1 MAKKT
6 WPRTPEVNEMFVVA
20 LDPDEAYSFFVEGS
34 SEAVELERGT
44 HLKFVG
50 IQKTPGRGTYY
61 VFANGGRRLVIE
73 DFLAETHVHPVREQ

>member
-34 SEAVELERGT
+34 SEVRRYTENPGKR
-44 HLKFVG
+44 HLLCFC
-50 IQKTPGRGTYY
+50 
-61 VFANGGRRLVIE
+61 
-73 DFLAETHVHPVREQ
+73 